1 MSNKRATVAPEQ
13 VPFEGLQLQTV
24 SEIDI
29 QAVDASVWVFM
40 RRKDGSI
47 VRVWISHP
55 TRDGVPLKVTVEV
68 EDV

>member
-1 MSNKRATVAPEQ
+1 MPKKSATVEEQQ
-13 VPFEGLQLQTV
+13 VPFDGLQLKSV
-24 SEIDI
+24 SELDM
-29 QAVDASVWVFM
+29 QAVGAAVWIAC

-55 TRDGVPLKVTVEV
+55 SRDEVPLKVTVEV

>member
-1 MSNKRATVAPEQ
+1 MAKKTVADPEP
-13 VPFEGLQLQTV
+13 VPFDGLQLKAV
-24 SEIDI
+24 SEVDI
-29 QAVDASVWVFM
+29 QAVNAAVWIAM

-55 TRDGVPLKVTVEV
+55 SRDEVPLKVTVEV